1 MTADAGRRWGSGD
14 RLEAYVRDRLVN
26 YPHFFRN
33 HEGDDL
39 PPMSVTIPG
48 QFNKSGHGI
57 DILALD
63 HRRML
68 WIIEV
73 SRGSSL
79 GAALVKHLGKRKDG
93 NSQMSPAWRT
103 QKKARFLE
111 LPDSYEKLIALFDA
125 PGLPPEEARNL
136 FESKL
141 DQHRVAI
148 VVPDGCPSK
157 ASIQISISAGYL
169 HLLCEPG
176 HQTALTA
183 EEKVTSSPAAL
194 SAFA

>member
-1 MTADAGRRWGSGD
+1 MSTDAGRRWGSGD

-63 HRRML
+63 NRRTL

-73 SRGSSL
+73 SRGSSR

-103 QKKARFLE
+103 QKKAKFLE
-111 LPDSYEKLIALFDA
+111 LPDSYEKLIVLFDLQDCRWRKLA
-125 PGLPPEEARNL
+125 ISLNRSSVNIGWRSLSRMGVTSRAR
-136 FESKL
+136 
-141 DQHRVAI
+141 
-148 VVPDGCPSK
+148 
-157 ASIQISISAGYL
+157 IQISASAGKFTRFL
-169 HLLCEPG
+169 
-176 HQTALTA
+176 
-183 EEKVTSSPAAL
+183 
-194 SAFA
+194 